1 MDLAGG
7 DFTRSSNTITLPSIL
22 QYPSIEDAAVMSD
35 DVHYSSKVSSPY
47 LLATDS
53 HERRVKF
60 PKYLIEKAKRQEK
73 EFHFM
78 SFIIQEQ
85 PGSLRRDTD

>member
-53 HERRVKF
+53 HKRHVKF
-60 PKYLIEKAKRQEK
+60 PKYLID
-73 EFHFM
+73 
-78 SFIIQEQ
+78 I
-85 PGSLRRDTD
+85 G